1 MKKLATLLVAAGIVL
16 PMTCHTAQAAPAKA
30 QTAAKKKATV
40 RKSTKTSIRKKQAK
54 APVAPSTEGMI
65 ADRYHCEM
73 GKSFTLYRYPDN
85 KDAVILD
92 WAGTKQQMH
101 RVQTRT
107 GSERFETNSKLTY
120 IGVSN
125 LTQLIDFQ
133 QGKPVLTECRNVEQK
148 QVQAE
153 LDRKKAEEKTAKTQ
167 TAQQKQETKKKKKS
181 FWPF

>member
-1 MKKLATLLVAAGIVL
+1 MKKLATFLAAAGIIL
-16 PMTCHTAQAAPAKA
+16 PMTYYTAQAAPAKA

-40 RKSTKTSIRKKQAK
+40 RKSAKTSIRKNQAK
-54 APVAPSTEGMI
+54 APASLSTEGMI

-85 KDAVILD
+85 KNAVILD

-120 IGVSN
+120 IGVTN

-133 QGKPVLTECRNVEQK
+133 RGKPVLTECRNAEQK

-153 LDRKKAEEKTAKTQ
+153 LDRKKAEAKTQ